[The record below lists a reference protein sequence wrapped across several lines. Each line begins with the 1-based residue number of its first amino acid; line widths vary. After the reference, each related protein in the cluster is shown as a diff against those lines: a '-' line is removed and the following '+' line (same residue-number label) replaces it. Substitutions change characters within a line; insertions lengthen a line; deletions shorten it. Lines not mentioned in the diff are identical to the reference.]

1 MSILL
6 TAVTTLILA
15 VGVFWYEGFLDLP
28 DEWNCA
34 IEDFLDKLEQEIRQL
49 W

>member
-15 VGVFWYEGFLDLP
+15 VGVFWYGGFLDLP
-28 DEWNCA
+28 DEWNWA
-34 IEDFLDKLEQEIRQL
+34 IEDFLVELEQEIRQF